1 VTHGVFHQRLREG
14 GEIVLRGVR
23 EGNMLRI
30 EIDNPLA
37 DQPATGGSGHGLN
50 NVRQRVTYH
59 FGPRASVEAGP
70 QGNRFV
76 VKLLLP
82 CAY

>member
-1 VTHGVFHQRLREG
+1 
-14 GEIVLRGVR
+14 
-23 EGNMLRI
+23 MLRI

-37 DQPATGGSGHGLN
+37 DQPTAGGSGHGLN